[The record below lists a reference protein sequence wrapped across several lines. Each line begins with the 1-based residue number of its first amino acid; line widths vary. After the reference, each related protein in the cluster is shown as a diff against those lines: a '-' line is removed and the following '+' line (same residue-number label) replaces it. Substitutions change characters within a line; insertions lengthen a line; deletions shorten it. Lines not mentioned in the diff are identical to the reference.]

1 MLDASLMSPGA
12 ARCHAAAACGG
23 RAVPHRQR
31 LPGHEA
37 ELARLDGAGRG
48 SVTERHRAGKVIVV
62 GTVHVQ
68 WALLSA
74 CLISRSS
81 SRYAATDRVLR
92 AAQAEML
99 YFGMV
104 GRKLARA
111 VVLLQRSVNVCS
123 WCTVST

>member
-1 MLDASLMSPGA
+1 M
-12 ARCHAAAACGG
+12 
-23 RAVPHRQR
+23 
-31 LPGHEA
+31 
-37 ELARLDGAGRG
+37 
-48 SVTERHRAGKVIVV
+48 